1 MEDLFDF
8 YNPLN
13 NNNLTVYIIVGL
25 LVFLLLFLPEKLP
38 IFSTKGIAILSIF
51 LTVLVVA
58 HQTPFIKE
66 LIPYF

>member
-1 MEDLFDF
+1 MDDLFDF

-13 NNNLTVYIIVGL
+13 NNYLTVYIILGIL
-25 LVFLLLFLPEKLP
+25 IFAFMFLPEKLN
-38 IFSTKGIAILSIF
+38 IFSTKGVAVTSV
-51 LTVLVVA
+51 VLVLVVVA